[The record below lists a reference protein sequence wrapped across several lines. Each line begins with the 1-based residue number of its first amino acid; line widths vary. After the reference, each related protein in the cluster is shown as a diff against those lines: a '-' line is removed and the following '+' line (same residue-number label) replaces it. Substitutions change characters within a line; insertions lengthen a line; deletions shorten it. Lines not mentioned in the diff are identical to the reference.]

1 MDSFEL
7 NKIAGAVLF
16 AVLIILGVQNLA
28 GVIYATGTA
37 DANAYIV
44 EGVET
49 ASVDAVTSDAEAI
62 ESAPSLAMLLA
73 SADLE
78 VGEKVARKCAACH
91 TFDSGGANKVGPNLW
106 NILGHAV
113 AAKEGFSY
121 SSAMVEFGGEWDYER
136 LDYFLEAPKKSVP
149 GTKMSF
155 AGVRKP
161 KDRANLIEYMRSL
174 SDSPLPLPPVEEA
187 LQ

>member
-7 NKIAGAVLF
+7 NKIAGAALF
-16 AVLIILGVQNLA
+16 ALLVLLGVQNLA
-28 GVIYATGTA
+28 SVVYTTNTINP
-37 DANAYIV
+37 DAYIV

-49 ASVDAVTSDAEAI
+49 ASLDASATDAGAVED
-62 ESAPSLAMLLA
+62 APSLAMLLA
-73 SADLE
+73 VADA
-78 VGEKVARKCAACH
+78 VAGEKVAKKCLACH

-106 NILGHAV
+106 NVLGHPVGARD
-113 AAKEGFSY
+113 GFAY
-121 SSAMVEFGGEWDYER
+121 SPAMALFGGEWDYER
-136 LDYFLEAPKKSVP
+136 LNDFLESPKKSVP

-174 SDSPLPLPPVEEA
+174 SDSPLPLPPAEET
-187 LQ
+187 Q

>member
-49 ASVDAVTSDAEAI
+49 ASAVASTNDAEAI
-62 ESAPSLAMLLA
+62 AGAPSLAMLLA
-73 SADLE
+73 GADGE
-78 VGEKVARKCAACH
+78 VGEKVARKCATCH

-106 NILGHAV
+106 NIIGHAV
-113 AAKEGFSY
+113 AAREGFSY
-121 SSAMVEFGGEWDYER
+121 SAAMVEFGGEWDYER
-136 LDYFLEAPKKSVP
+136 LDDFLEAPKKSVP

-161 KDRANLIEYMRSL
+161 KDRANLIEYMRLL
-174 SDSPLPLPPVEEA
+174 SDSPPPLPPVGGE